1 MENYKTIFD
10 ILWETYIKQNPQAKK
25 VYDLFISREDKI
37 VNDHVAFRTF
47 DDKRV
52 DIDVLAKPFLK
63 SGYVFTG
70 DYHFEEKK
78 LYAKS
83 YQHRNDRNAPRIF
96 ISQLKTKE
104 FSPSLQKIIKDSID
118 KIPREKLKSDK
129 LVYSGILWGEISY
142 EIYSK
147 LLEESEYAAWLYA
160 NGFRA
165 NHFTVS
171 INHLKTFSSIVEV
184 NAFLKENGF
193 KLNSSGGEI
202 KGTKE
207 QLLEQSSIIA
217 GENSVEFIEGVK
229 QIPACYYEFAMRH
242 KDEDGKLF
250 GGFIAKSADKIFES
264 TDSKKKD

>member
-47 DDKRV
+47 DDKRIN
-52 DIDVLAKPFLK
+52 IDVLVKPFLK

-83 YQHRNDRNAPRIF
+83 YEHKEDKEAPRVF
-96 ISQLKTKE
+96 VSQLKTKE
-104 FSPSLQKIIKDSID
+104 FSPDLQNKVKEMVDNID
-118 KIPREKLKSDK
+118 VEKLNSDD
-129 LVYSGILWGEISY
+129 LIYSGVLWGKLSY
-142 EIYSK
+142 DVYKK
-147 LLEESEYAAWLYA
+147 LKKESEYAAWLYA

-171 INHLKTFSSIVEV
+171 INNLKTFSGIVDV
-184 NAFLKENGF
+184 NEFLKENGF

-202 KGTKE
+202 KGSKE

-217 GENSVEFIEGVK
+217 GVNSVEFIEGK
-229 QIPACYYEFAMRH
+229 KEIPACYYEFAKRY

-264 TDSKKKD
+264 TDSKTKS